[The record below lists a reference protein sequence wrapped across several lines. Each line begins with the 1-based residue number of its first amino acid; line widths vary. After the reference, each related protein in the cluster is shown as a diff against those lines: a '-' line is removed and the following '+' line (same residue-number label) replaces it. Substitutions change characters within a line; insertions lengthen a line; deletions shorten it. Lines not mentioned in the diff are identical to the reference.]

1 MREHNGKVYIENAP
15 HNMEELLEIITVLR
29 SPEGCSWDRAQTH
42 ESLKEC
48 LNEESEEVLQAID
61 KQDDENLCEELGDL
75 LMQVLVHCEIAKE
88 RGAFDFSDVVQMLSE
103 KLIRRHPHVFG
114 DVKQPETPEEALE
127 LWKEVKR
134 IEKERKATAGNSCH
148 VSCEESVNRET
159 EEHA

>member
-1 MREHNGKVYIENAP
+1 MKEHNGKVYIENAP

-48 LNEESEEVLQAID
+48 LTEESEEVLQAID

-114 DVKQPETPEEALE
+114 DVKQPETSEEALE

-134 IEKERKATAGNSCH
+134 IEKERKAAK
-148 VSCEESVNRET
+148 
-159 EEHA
+159 